1 MGKQQIS
8 SKSVNVFMSL
18 DKHIID
24 SYFNK
29 HDPAPIYKRQLSHQF
44 EQYIMASVANAKRYD
59 AIFYKLKCNNE
70 VDKQFS
76 EPLMYSIRRHF
87 SEKHAEKLREFTRFK
102 KRNWTVLAVG
112 ILVVLIY
119 QGFLPMVLDEEH
131 NLHSGLINSLDVFAW
146 VLLWHPIDEL
156 IFHWNPHLKD
166 ISLLNKLATAE
177 SIILENEKKTA
188 SSATNNTTA
197 DSLRVVA

>member
-1 MGKQQIS
+1 
-8 SKSVNVFMSL
+8 MSL
-18 DKHIID
+18 DKHVID

-59 AIFYKLKCNNE
+59 AVFYKLKSNHDT
-70 VDKQFS
+70 DKQYA
-76 EPLMYSIRRHF
+76 EPLMYAIRRHF
-87 SEKHAEKLREFTRFK
+87 SEKHSEKVKEFEKFK

-119 QGFLPMVLDEEH
+119 QGFLPMILDEEH

-177 SIILENEKKTA
+177 SIILENEKKPAA
-188 SSATNNTTA
+188 SSANNA